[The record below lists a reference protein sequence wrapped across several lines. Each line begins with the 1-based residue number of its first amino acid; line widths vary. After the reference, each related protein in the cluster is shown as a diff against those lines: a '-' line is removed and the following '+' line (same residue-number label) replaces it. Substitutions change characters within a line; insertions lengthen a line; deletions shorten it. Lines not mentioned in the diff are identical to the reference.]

1 MEEVREDQEEEDLE
15 EGKAEVHEE
24 MKEKIVDEEGEGSG
38 DRYTTGYCIVL

>member
-1 MEEVREDQEEEDLE
+1 MEEGCKDQKEEELE
-15 EGKAEVHEE
+15 EGKAEVQEE